1 MNNDLGLEQ
10 QGQNGIAESPSF
22 YFLDRRNIPEHV
34 AIIMDG
40 NGRWAEKRS
49 LPRIEGHKEGLNAA
63 KEVVQTALEVG
74 IHYLTLYV
82 FSIDNWKR
90 PYYEIKALM
99 EMFEDFL
106 SKNEK
111 ELVER
116 GIKLL
121 TIGRRSDLPRGLQK
135 QLLSICKKTES
146 NFKLILT
153 LALSYGS
160 RLDIINGVK
169 EIVKKALLGQIKIS
183 DIDEKLFKS
192 HLSTSF
198 SPDPDLLIRT
208 SGEMRLSNFL
218 LWESSYT
225 EFYFTNTY
233 WPDFRKKEFLE
244 ALCNF
249 SKRQRRFGQ
258 IFAKN

>member
-1 MNNDLGLEQ
+1 MNSARGYEQ
-10 QGQNGIAESPSF
+10 QGNNGGATHCSL
-22 YFLDRRNIPEHV
+22 LDSRNIPEHV

-40 NGRWAEKRS
+40 NGRWAEKRN
-49 LPRIEGHKEGLNAA
+49 LARIEGHREGLNAA

-82 FSIDNWKR
+82 FSVDNWKR

-106 SKNEK
+106 SKNEE
-111 ELVER
+111 ELVEK
-116 GIKLL
+116 GIKLV
-121 TIGRRSDLPRGLQK
+121 TIGRRTDLPKGLQK
-135 QLLSICKKTES
+135 QLLSTCKKTES
-146 NFKLILT
+146 NFKLVLT

-160 RLDIINGVK
+160 RLDILDAVK
-169 EIVKKALLGQIKIS
+169 EIVKKALLGQVKIS
-183 DIDEKLFKS
+183 DINEELFKS

-198 SPDPDLLIRT
+198 CPDPDLLIRT

-233 WPDFRKKEFLE
+233 WPDFRRQEFLE
-244 ALCNF
+244 ALGTF
-249 SKRQRRFGQ
+249 AKRQRRFGQ
-258 IFAKN
+258 VAVKN